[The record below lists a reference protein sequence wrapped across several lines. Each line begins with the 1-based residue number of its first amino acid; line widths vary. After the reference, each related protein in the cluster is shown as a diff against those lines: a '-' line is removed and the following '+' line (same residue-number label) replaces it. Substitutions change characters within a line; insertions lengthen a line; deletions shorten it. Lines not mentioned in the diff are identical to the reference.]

1 MWIKNGIYLNKWIIT
16 LIIISLIF
24 YFYLKKI
31 EYYISIIIN
40 DIYVIND
47 ICVINIK

>member
-47 ICVINIK
+47 IYFINIK